1 MFKIMKYI
9 LKNTLLKIRNIKT
22 ITFAIIIAVTIWSYN
37 HPLREL
43 TYSIKY
49 PVTWCVFPFMISN
62 LSFLILFGSE
72 LIYINSMIFSYMQH
86 SNMYQIIRTG
96 RISWALGQLGGT
108 FFRSFI
114 LVVFTAFCSIVSL
127 LPQIEWSLQW
137 GKLIHTI
144 AMTNA
149 AIQYNLKYVFYYQIL
164 GKYSPL
170 QLMIITIVICTFIS
184 MFLSSL
190 NVYDKL
196 IFQPHFGSLNY
207 SSINDNAIFV
217 VNIHPK
223 IRYILAKFIPTVWAK
238 VVQVNSPV
246 LGYYW
251 VPSIKYM
258 FAFLLIGNIIL
269 IILILIKVKKCE
281 FNWENEDI

>member
-62 LSFLILFGSE
+62 LSFLILFWFGI
-72 LIYINSMIFSYMQH
+72 IYINSD
-86 SNMYQIIRTG
+86 MYQIIRTG

-190 NVYDKL
+190 MFM
-196 IFQPHFGSLNY
+196 ISLYFNHILAV
-207 SSINDNAIFV
+207 SITAALTIMLFFV

>member
-1 MFKIMKYI
+1 MHIYFHVFK
-9 LKNTLLKIRNIKT
+9 
-22 ITFAIIIAVTIWSYN
+22 F
-37 HPLREL
+37 
-43 TYSIKY
+43 
-49 PVTWCVFPFMISN
+49 
-62 LSFLILFGSE
+62 
-72 LIYINSMIFSYMQH
+72 
-86 SNMYQIIRTG
+86 
-96 RISWALGQLGGT
+96 
-108 FFRSFI
+108 
-114 LVVFTAFCSIVSL
+114 
-127 LPQIEWSLQW
+127 
-137 GKLIHTI
+137 
-144 AMTNA
+144 
-149 AIQYNLKYVFYYQIL
+149 
-164 GKYSPL
+164 
-170 QLMIITIVICTFIS
+170 
-184 MFLSSL
+184 L

>member
-62 LSFLILFGSE
+62 LSFLILFWFGI
-72 LIYINSMIFSYMQH
+72 IYINSDIPYMQH

-164 GKYSPL
+164 GK
-170 QLMIITIVICTFIS
+170 IFTITINDHYNSHMHIYFHVFK
-184 MFLSSL
+184 FL

-207 SSINDNAIFV
+207 SSINDNAIFCG
-217 VNIHPK
+217 K
-223 IRYILAKFIPTVWAK
+223 Y
-238 VVQVNSPV
+238 
-246 LGYYW
+246 
-251 VPSIKYM
+251 PS
-258 FAFLLIGNIIL
+258 
-269 IILILIKVKKCE
+269 
-281 FNWENEDI
+281 